1 MATKNPK
8 KPLVIELSDA
18 VKFKIAEDPELAKAM
33 ESVLEKFHAVAD
45 AVNRGEHD
53 DINKALEAMD
63 GEEVKP
69 LTKEEGAKINAKL
82 AEEGFDEHG
91 MIPKGAKN

>member
-1 MATKNPK
+1 MPK
-8 KPLVIELSDA
+8 KPLTIELSDA

-33 ESVLEKFHAVAD
+33 ESVLEKFQTAAD
-45 AVNRGEHD
+45 AVNRGEHGGD
-53 DINKALEAMD
+53 FDKALEAMG

-69 LTKEEGAKINAKL
+69 LTKEESRKINAKL